1 MSSPLFIPAILI
13 TLLFFLSGFE
23 KIYLFAQSTGKF
35 AKKLGVSLTFAQ
47 LIMSCVIVL
56 EIVAPAI
63 IAAYMLTPSLALV
76 PFFKLSVIGL
86 SLFTVLATVLY
97 HNPMKNK
104 EKYYAFM
111 SNVSTLGGLM
121 ALYVSV

>member
-1 MSSPLFIPAILI
+1 MSPLFIPAILI

-23 KIYLFAQSTGKF
+23 KIYLFAKKTSKF
-35 AKKLGVSLTFAQ
+35 ANKMGLSLTLAK
-47 LIMSCVIVL
+47 LVISCVIAL
-56 EIVAPAI
+56 ELVAPAI
-63 IAAYMLTPSLALV
+63 IAAYMYTRAFSLV
-76 PFFKLSVIGL
+76 PFFKLAVIAL
-86 SLFTVLATVLY
+86 SIFTILATLLY
-97 HNPMKNK
+97 HNPFKGN